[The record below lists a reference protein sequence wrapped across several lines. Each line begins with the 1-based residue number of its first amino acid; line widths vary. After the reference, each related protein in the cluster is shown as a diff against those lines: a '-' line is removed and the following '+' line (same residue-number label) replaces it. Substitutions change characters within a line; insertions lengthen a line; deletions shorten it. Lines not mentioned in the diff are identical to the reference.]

1 MHAIVPLFIT
11 PSSHLPDSLLPACVL
26 GPFNQY
32 KLLRG
37 HRRNSD
43 KALLGLVLLEEEVK
57 PSKSFPEVGSG
68 VELVSQLGWGWAWLS
83 RWGQKDGLGG
93 LPTPAGPMCP
103 PGSSS
108 GPCLCSWHLRSGGW
122 VLAFS
127 YMFFIICPN
136 STCMRLVLVH
146 CSLFPFCCS
155 RRPLSRCQH
164 CSQGSQ
170 VPARLT
176 LSCPRKD

>member
-57 PSKSFPEVGSG
+57 PSNSFPEVGSG
-68 VELVSQLGWGWAWLS
+68 VELVSQLGRGWAWLS

-108 GPCLCSWHLRSGGW
+108 GPCLCYWHLRGVGW

-127 YMFFIICPN
+127 YHVFHHLSQQHVHAVIVSPLQSVPILLLEEAFIP
-136 STCMRLVLVH
+136 
-146 CSLFPFCCS
+146 
-155 RRPLSRCQH
+155 
-164 CSQGSQ
+164 
-170 VPARLT
+170 VPALQPRVPGPSPSHSF
-176 LSCPRKD
+176 LSP